1 MTILTKT
8 QMQSILSNLASK
20 GNTYTCEAQFQF
32 DLACELREYFMS
44 HNVGHSIYLEYPNSA
59 NGKTEYYDIVVEDA
73 SVEPHEYCVIELK
86 YKTTAAVAICYGQ
99 NFTLKTH
106 GAQGLGRFDYL
117 NDVAR
122 IEQFVQ
128 NSKNANGFAI
138 ILTNDSQYW
147 TQSGIG
153 RSYAEF
159 SLKDGTIQAAGH
171 KGWAQGISQTST
183 GIHRFNGLDLS
194 KSYQINWSQWG
205 QSPDFK
211 YLLLEI

>member
-1 MTILTKT
+1 MAILTKT

-32 DLACELREYFMS
+32 DLADELRKYFTS
-44 HNVGHSIYLEYPNSA
+44 KNVGHYIYLEYSRST
-59 NGKTEYYDIVVEDA
+59 NGRTEYYDIVVEDA
-73 SVEPHEYCVIELK
+73 SVNPHEYCVIELK
-86 YKTTAAVAICYGQ
+86 YKTKAATAICYGQ
-99 NFTLKTH
+99 KVTLKTH

-128 NSKNANGFAI
+128 NYKNSNGFAI

-147 TQSGIG
+147 AQSGKG
-153 RSYAEF
+153 KSYVEF
-159 SLKDGTIQAAGH
+159 SLEDGTAQIAGH
-171 KGWAQGISQTST
+171 KKWAQGISQNST
-183 GIHRFNGLDLS
+183 GVHRFNGLDLS